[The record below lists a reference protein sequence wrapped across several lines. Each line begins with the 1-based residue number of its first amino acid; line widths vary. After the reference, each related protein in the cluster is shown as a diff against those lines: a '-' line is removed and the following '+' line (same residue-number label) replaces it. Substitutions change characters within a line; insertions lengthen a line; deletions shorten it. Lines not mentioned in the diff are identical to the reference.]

1 VSKILVAFATKN
13 GSTEEVARAIAET
26 MRDDG
31 CLSMSAVP
39 EMCGRWW
46 LGGT

>member
-26 MRDDG
+26 LRDDG
-31 CLSMSAVP
+31 CVVDVRRARDVREP
-39 EMCGRWW
+39 VA
-46 LGGT
+46 GGT